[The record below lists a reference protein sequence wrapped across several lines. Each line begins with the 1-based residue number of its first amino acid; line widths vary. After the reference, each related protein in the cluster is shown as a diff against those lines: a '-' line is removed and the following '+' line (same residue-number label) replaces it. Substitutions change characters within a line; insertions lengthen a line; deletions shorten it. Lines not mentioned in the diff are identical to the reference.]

1 MNKLVLPQGWKKY
14 FSFAQINH
22 WVLAGLGLILIF
34 SFFSSCSTYRLE
46 KKLDPESKEFLSLVR
61 YIITPQERKIFLNTP
76 PEERKKFIKEFWK
89 KRDPDPETEENEFK
103 EEYLKRIE
111 EANHLFGPNGWLQDR
126 GRVYILLGPPE
137 RKEVYPRGY
146 TFYGKPMEIWYYGF
160 FPIVFIDHY
169 WNGNYKLE
177 PLSAYQ
183 IAQINKAQMEEKPQV
198 KNKSTVLD
206 FDLKIISK
214 KENQFVLRIEIPYR
228 NIWFK
233 QEGDILTTTLA
244 ISLNIINTREEKIWE
259 FQQDYQISI
268 KEKNL
273 TEIIKKPYIIEIP
286 INISE
291 SQFFLTIDLENK
303 VDKSKVH
310 KKIKIKL

>member
-1 MNKLVLPQGWKKY
+1 LFSY
-14 FSFAQINH
+14 F
-22 WVLAGLGLILIF
+22 L
-34 SFFSSCSTYRLE
+34 SSCSTYKLE

-76 PEERKKFIKEFWK
+76 PDERTKFIEEFWK

-103 EEYLKRIE
+103 EEYFKRIE
-111 EANHLFGPNGWLQDR
+111 EANHLFGSNGWLQDR

-177 PLSAYQ
+177 ALSAYQ

-198 KNKSTVLD
+198 KDKSTVLD
-206 FDLKIISK
+206 FDIKIISQRDD
-214 KENQFVLRIEIPYR
+214 QFIIRIEIPYK

-233 QEGDILTTTLA
+233 QEEDKLTTTLE
-244 ISLNIINTREEKIWE
+244 ISLKIFNSQEKKIWE
-259 FQQDYQISI
+259 FQQAYPISI
-268 KEKNL
+268 EEKNL

-286 INISE
+286 VNLAKA
-291 SQFFLTIDLENK
+291 QLFMTIDLMNT

>member
-1 MNKLVLPQGWKKY
+1 MSILFLTFNKKI
-14 FSFAQINH
+14 SFPFQPNYIIS
-22 WVLAGLGLILIF
+22 LCFILILF
-34 SFFSSCSTYRLE
+34 SYFLSSCSTYKLE

-76 PEERKKFIKEFWK
+76 PDERTKFIEEFWK

-103 EEYLKRIE
+103 EEYFKRIE
-111 EANHLFGPNGWLQDR
+111 EANHLFGSNGWLQDR

-177 PLSAYQ
+177 ALSAYQ

-198 KNKSTVLD
+198 KDKSTVLD
-206 FDLKIISK
+206 FDIKIISQR
-214 KENQFVLRIEIPYR
+214 EDQFIIRIEIPYK
-228 NIWFK
+228 NIWLK
-233 QEGDILTTTLA
+233 QEEDKLTTTLE
-244 ISLNIINTREEKIWE
+244 ISLKIFNSQEKKIWE
-259 FQQDYQISI
+259 FQQAYPISI
-268 KEKNL
+268 EEKNL

-286 INISE
+286 VNLAKA
-291 SQFFLTIDLENK
+291 QLFMTIDLMNT

>member
-1 MNKLVLPQGWKKY
+1 MSILFLTFNKKIS
-14 FSFAQINH
+14 FSFQPNYIIS
-22 WVLAGLGLILIF
+22 LCFILILF
-34 SFFSSCSTYRLE
+34 SYFLSSCSTYKLE

-76 PEERKKFIKEFWK
+76 PDERTKFIEEFWK

-103 EEYLKRIE
+103 EEYFKRIE
-111 EANHLFGPNGWLQDR
+111 EANHLFGSNGWLQDR

-177 PLSAYQ
+177 ALSAYQ

-198 KNKSTVLD
+198 KDKSTVLD
-206 FDLKIISK
+206 FDIKIIS
-214 KENQFVLRIEIPYR
+214 QRDDQLIIRIEIPYK

-233 QEGDILTTTLA
+233 QEEDKLTTTLE
-244 ISLNIINTREEKIWE
+244 ISLKIFNSQEKKIWE
-259 FQQDYQISI
+259 FQQAYPISI
-268 KEKNL
+268 EEKNL

-286 INISE
+286 VNLAKA
-291 SQFFLTIDLENK
+291 QLFMTIDLMNT

>member
-1 MNKLVLPQGWKKY
+1 MSILFLTFNKKI
-14 FSFAQINH
+14 SFPSQPNYIIS
-22 WVLAGLGLILIF
+22 LCFILILF
-34 SFFSSCSTYRLE
+34 SYFLSSCSTYKLE

-76 PEERKKFIKEFWK
+76 PDERTKFIEEFWK

-103 EEYLKRIE
+103 EEYFKRIE
-111 EANHLFGPNGWLQDR
+111 EANHLFGSNGWLQDR

-177 PLSAYQ
+177 ALSAYQ

-198 KNKSTVLD
+198 KDKSTVLD
-206 FDLKIISK
+206 FDIKIISQR
-214 KENQFVLRIEIPYR
+214 EDQFIIRIEIPYK

-233 QEGDILTTTLA
+233 QEEDKLTTTLE
-244 ISLNIINTREEKIWE
+244 ISLKIFNSQEKKIWE
-259 FQQDYQISI
+259 FQQAYPISI
-268 KEKNL
+268 EEKNL

-286 INISE
+286 VNLAKA
-291 SQFFLTIDLENK
+291 QLFMTIDLMNT

>member
-1 MNKLVLPQGWKKY
+1 MSILFLTFNKKIS
-14 FSFAQINH
+14 FSFQPNYIIS
-22 WVLAGLGLILIF
+22 LCFILILF
-34 SFFSSCSTYRLE
+34 SYFLSSCSTYRLE

-76 PEERKKFIKEFWK
+76 PDERTKFIEEFWK

-103 EEYLKRIE
+103 EEYFKRIE
-111 EANHLFGPNGWLQDR
+111 EANHLFGSNGWLQDR

-177 PLSAYQ
+177 ALSAYQ

-198 KNKSTVLD
+198 KDKSTVLD
-206 FDLKIISK
+206 FDIKIIS
-214 KENQFVLRIEIPYR
+214 QRDDQLIIRIEIPYK

-233 QEGDILTTTLA
+233 QEEDKLTTTLE
-244 ISLNIINTREEKIWE
+244 ISLKIFNSQEKKIWE
-259 FQQDYQISI
+259 FQQAYPISI
-268 KEKNL
+268 EEKNL

-286 INISE
+286 VNLAKA
-291 SQFFLTIDLENK
+291 QLFMTIDLMNT

>member
-1 MNKLVLPQGWKKY
+1 MSILFLTFNKKI
-14 FSFAQINH
+14 SFPFQPNYIIS
-22 WVLAGLGLILIF
+22 LCFILILF
-34 SFFSSCSTYRLE
+34 SYFLSSCSTYKLE

-76 PEERKKFIKEFWK
+76 PDERTKFIEEFWK

-103 EEYLKRIE
+103 EEYFKRIE
-111 EANHLFGPNGWLQDR
+111 EANHLFGSNGWLQDR

-177 PLSAYQ
+177 ALSAYQ

-198 KNKSTVLD
+198 KDKSTVLD
-206 FDLKIISK
+206 FDIKIISQR
-214 KENQFVLRIEIPYR
+214 EDQFIIRIEIPYK

-233 QEGDILTTTLA
+233 QEEDKLTTTLE
-244 ISLNIINTREEKIWE
+244 ISLKIFNSQEKKIWE
-259 FQQDYQISI
+259 FQQAYPISI
-268 KEKNL
+268 EEKNL

-286 INISE
+286 VNLAKA
-291 SQFFLTIDLENK
+291 QLFMTIDLMNT

>member
-1 MNKLVLPQGWKKY
+1 MSILFLTFNKKIS
-14 FSFAQINH
+14 FSFQPNYIIS
-22 WVLAGLGLILIF
+22 LCFILILF
-34 SFFSSCSTYRLE
+34 SYFLSSCSTYRLE

-76 PEERKKFIKEFWK
+76 PDERTKFIEEFWK

-103 EEYLKRIE
+103 EEYFKRIE
-111 EANHLFGPNGWLQDR
+111 EANHLFGSNGWLQDR

-177 PLSAYQ
+177 ALSAYQ

-198 KNKSTVLD
+198 KDKSTVLD
-206 FDLKIISK
+206 FDIKIISQR
-214 KENQFVLRIEIPYR
+214 EDQFIIRIEIPYK

-233 QEGDILTTTLA
+233 QEEDKLTTTLE
-244 ISLNIINTREEKIWE
+244 ISLKIFNSQEKKIWE
-259 FQQDYQISI
+259 FQQAYPISI
-268 KEKNL
+268 EEKNL

-286 INISE
+286 VNLAKA
-291 SQFFLTIDLENK
+291 QLFMTIDLMNT

>member
-1 MNKLVLPQGWKKY
+1 MSILFLTFNKKIS
-14 FSFAQINH
+14 FSFQPNYIIS
-22 WVLAGLGLILIF
+22 LCFILILF
-34 SFFSSCSTYRLE
+34 SYFLSSCSTYRLE

-76 PEERKKFIKEFWK
+76 PDERTKFIEEFWK

-103 EEYLKRIE
+103 EEYFKRIE
-111 EANHLFGPNGWLQDR
+111 EANHLFGSNGWLQDR

-177 PLSAYQ
+177 ALSAYQ

-198 KNKSTVLD
+198 KDKSTVLD
-206 FDLKIISK
+206 FDIKIISQRDD
-214 KENQFVLRIEIPYR
+214 QFIIRIEIPYK

-233 QEGDILTTTLA
+233 QEEDKLTTTLE
-244 ISLNIINTREEKIWE
+244 ISLKIFNSQEKKIWE
-259 FQQDYQISI
+259 FQQAYPISI
-268 KEKNL
+268 EEKNL

-286 INISE
+286 VNLAKA
-291 SQFFLTIDLENK
+291 QLFMTIDLMNT

>member
-1 MNKLVLPQGWKKY
+1 MSILFLTFNKKIS
-14 FSFAQINH
+14 FSFQPNYIIS
-22 WVLAGLGLILIF
+22 LCFILILF
-34 SFFSSCSTYRLE
+34 SYFLSSCSTYKLE

-76 PEERKKFIKEFWK
+76 PDERTKFIEEFWK

-103 EEYLKRIE
+103 EEYFKRIE
-111 EANHLFGPNGWLQDR
+111 EANHLFGSNGWLQDR

-160 FPIVFIDHY
+160 FPIVSIDHY

-177 PLSAYQ
+177 ALSAYQ

-198 KNKSTVLD
+198 KDKSTVLD
-206 FDLKIISK
+206 FDIKIIS
-214 KENQFVLRIEIPYR
+214 QRDDQLIIRIEIPYK

-233 QEGDILTTTLA
+233 QEEDKLTTTLE
-244 ISLNIINTREEKIWE
+244 ISLKIFNSQEKKIWE
-259 FQQDYQISI
+259 FQQAYPISI
-268 KEKNL
+268 EEKNL

-286 INISE
+286 VNLAKA
-291 SQFFLTIDLENK
+291 QLFMTIDLMNT

>member
-1 MNKLVLPQGWKKY
+1 MSILFLTFNKKIS
-14 FSFAQINH
+14 FSFQPNYIIS
-22 WVLAGLGLILIF
+22 LCFILILF
-34 SFFSSCSTYRLE
+34 SYFLSSCSTYKLE

-76 PEERKKFIKEFWK
+76 PDERTKFIEEFWK

-103 EEYLKRIE
+103 EEYFKRIE
-111 EANHLFGPNGWLQDR
+111 EANHLFGSNGWLQDR

-177 PLSAYQ
+177 ALSAYQ

-198 KNKSTVLD
+198 KDKSTVLD
-206 FDLKIISK
+206 FDIKIISQRDD
-214 KENQFVLRIEIPYR
+214 QFIIRIEIPYK

-233 QEGDILTTTLA
+233 QEEDKLTTTLE
-244 ISLNIINTREEKIWE
+244 ISLKIFNSQEKKIWE
-259 FQQDYQISI
+259 FQQAYPISI
-268 KEKNL
+268 EEKNL

-286 INISE
+286 VNLAKA
-291 SQFFLTIDLENK
+291 QLFMTIDLMNT